1 MKRAAYWLIDTL
13 YLFNGRA
20 KMFFHRN
27 PPKHYLGYV
36 VKGKNPVIL
45 LPGIANKWGFIK
57 NLGDRISL
65 AGHPVYIVPKLGYNL
80 HDIPKSAKIVAEL
93 IEENNLK
100 NVIIVGH
107 SKGGLIGK
115 YLMIYNNE
123 NDLIKGV
130 VAIASPFSGSRL
142 LNLLPHKAYSELHE
156 DSDLIKNLMA
166 HKEVNGNII
175 SIFPVFDNLI
185 LSSQGSYLEGA
196 ENIEIKEA
204 KGHHKIIFHKKVTEL
219 VLTAI
224 EKLSKK

>member
-1 MKRAAYWLIDTL
+1 MKSAAYWLIDSL
-13 YLFNGRA
+13 YLFNGRV

-45 LPGIANKWGFIK
+45 LPGITNKWGFIK
-57 NLGDRISL
+57 NLGDKISL
-65 AGHPVYIVPKLGYNL
+65 VGHPVYIVPKLGYNL

-93 IEENNLK
+93 IEEKNLK

-107 SKGGLIGK
+107 SKGGVIGR
-115 YLMIYNNE
+115 YLMIYNNKGGGV
-123 NDLIKGV
+123 KGV

-142 LNLLPHKAYSELHE
+142 LNLFPHKAFSELHE
-156 DSDLIKNLMA
+156 DSSLMKKLMT

-196 ENIEIKEA
+196 ENIEIKET
-204 KGHHKIIFHKKVTEL
+204 KGHHKIIFDKKVMEL
-219 VLTAI
+219 VLTSI